1 MEKESILFF
10 IGDIYESEWKDNNI
24 IGKCKFIK
32 KGKTTQNVKKNDNFE
47 SKTGTRYYEDYNN
60 NSNDNKSNRSKESG
74 KKEKELIPR

>member
-1 MEKESILFF
+1 MK
-10 IGDIYESEWKDNNI
+10 IY
-24 IGKCKFIK
+24 K

-60 NSNDNKSNRSKESG
+60 NSNDNNSNRSKESG